1 MNKRFALTIL
11 ATMAITATGFA
22 KTLKSDQISQK
33 MLKCQQIRT
42 EFKATPEKA
51 GGIYYAYPYSTDSMA
66 PAPSGYEPFYISHYG
81 RHGSRWVINKKLHRL
96 VADALRAEQSQGNLT
111 DTGREV
117 LDKVEK
123 LGKHTEGHWGEL
135 TPLGERQHS
144 GIADRMAKRFPGLFK
159 GNAIIIARSSTEPR
173 CIISMAAFTEG
184 LQKNNPN
191 LTIERH
197 ASPGDMKFIMRHN
210 DETRM
215 LEKKDA
221 DWRKRF
227 ASAKD
232 SLTRSVT
239 TASRLFTDPG
249 KVKDLPGLMRYIYD
263 VAIDV
268 QDVDGI
274 DEDILGVF
282 DPEDLYNQWK
292 CSNYQ
297 MYVCHANSPD
307 GTGAGPRSAT
317 NLLNDIIDRAD
328 EAIAGKRPTAA
339 DLRFGHDTALLRLLA
354 LMGAEGADA
363 SVSGFEK
370 ATCVWQKQNLTPMGA
385 NLQLILLRN
394 SAGDILAAPRLNER
408 PLRIN
413 GVTEAAPGYYRWND
427 LRRIWKSTCNPVASL
442 LERVCPG
449 SSRRFIFEQTDTPD
463 EFFEIS
469 AENGKPV
476 IKGNS
481 AVNIASGLNWYLKYY
496 TGIHLSWN
504 MMTADLPDVLP
515 LPSRPERHVTDAA
528 QRYYLNYCTHSYSMA
543 FWDWERW
550 QKEIDWMALHGINM
564 PLAITGTDVV
574 WRNTLLRLG
583 YSKKEADEF
592 VAGPAFQAWWLMN
605 NLEGWGGPNSEK
617 WYEDRSELQD
627 KILTR
632 MRELGME
639 PVLPG
644 YSGMVPHDAEERLGM
659 DVSGKGI
666 WNGFVRPTF
675 LKSTDP
681 QFNKIADIYYDE
693 LRKVSGVAK
702 YYSMDP
708 FHEGGSI
715 EGVDLTE
722 AGKIIAGAMK
732 RANPEAVWV
741 IQGWNEN
748 PRAKLYAGIPKG
760 DIVVLDLASEIKPQ
774 WGDPDTPSKTPRPT
788 GYDGQDWLWCMLL
801 NFGGNVG
808 LHGRLDNVIGGY
820 YKARDSRFGKDM
832 TGIGLTPEGIEN
844 NPVMYELVSELIW
857 RPEQFTKE
865 NWLEGYSR
873 ARYGSKNANAEK
885 AWKMLG
891 ATIYNCPWG
900 ILQQGTTESIF
911 CARPS
916 EKAWKVSSWSRM
928 KPYYKPEDVIA
939 AAKKFAAAAPALK
952 GNENYRYDLVDI
964 TRQAI
969 AEKGRIVYTEMQ
981 KALKSKDME
990 TFRRKSDSFL
1000 SLIKLQDEL
1009 LSTRPEFSVS
1019 TWIDD
1024 ARRLAPTKHERDN
1037 FENNARLLITTWGPR
1052 VASEDGGLRDY
1063 GHREWSGVLGTL
1075 YYERW
1080 KTWIERKLSGDKTPI
1095 DFYSIDEKW
1104 VNSREKYPLSGADC
1118 VETALKALKAL

>member
-1 MNKRFALTIL
+1 MLAAL
-11 ATMAITATGFA
+11 AISATGFA
-22 KTLKSDQISQK
+22 KTLKSDQTSQD
-33 MLKCQQIRT
+33 MLKDRQIRT

-51 GGIYYAYPYSTDSMA
+51 GGIYYAYPYTSDSVA
-66 PAPSGYEPFYISHYG
+66 PAPAGYKPFYISHYG
-81 RHGSRWVINKKLHRL
+81 RHGSRWVINKKLHSI
-96 VADALRAEQSQGNLT
+96 VGDAMRAQMSEGNLT
-111 DTGREV
+111 D
-117 LDKVEK
+117 
-123 LGKHTEGHWGEL
+123 LGKVVLGRVDRLGQHTEGHWGEL
-135 TPLGERQHS
+135 SSLGVKQHKD
-144 GIADRMAKRFPGLFK
+144 IAKRMMMRYPDLFK
-159 GNAIIIARSSTEPR
+159 DKSTVIARSSTSPR
-173 CIISMAAFTEG
+173 CIISMASFTES
-184 LQKNNPN
+184 LQRLNST
-191 LTIERH
+191 LEVERH
-197 ASPGDMKFIMRHN
+197 STPGDMEFIMKHSEESA
-210 DETRM
+210 D
-215 LEKKDA
+215 LEKKEA
-221 DWRKRF
+221 EWRKHY

-232 SLTRSVT
+232 SLTRSEA
-239 TASRLFTDPG
+239 TAAKLFKDPS
-249 KVKDLPGLMRYIYD
+249 KIKDLPKLMRYIYD
-263 VAIDV
+263 VAIAV
-268 QDVDGI
+268 QDVEGI
-274 DEDILGVF
+274 NEDVLGIF
-282 DPEDLYNQWK
+282 EPEDLYNQWK
-292 CSNYQ
+292 SSNYQ

-307 GTGAGPRSAT
+307 GTGAGPRSSV
-317 NLLNDIIDRAD
+317 NLLNEIVDKAD
-328 EAIAGKRPTAA
+328 EAVAGKRPTAV

-354 LMGAEGADA
+354 LMGVDGADA
-363 SVSGFEK
+363 SVCGFE
-370 ATCVWQKQNLTPMGA
+370 AASRAWQKQNLTPMGA
-385 NLQLILLRN
+385 NLQLTFLRN
-394 SAGDILAAPRLNER
+394 DAGDVIAMPRLNER
-408 PLRIN
+408 PVRIN
-413 GVTEAAPGYYRWND
+413 GVKEFAPGYYKWTD
-427 LRRIWKSTCNPVASL
+427 LRRIWKSATNPVADIA
-442 LERVCPG
+442 ERVCPG
-449 SSRRFIFEQTDTPD
+449 SSRRFIFEQVESPE

-481 AVNIASGLNWYLKYY
+481 TVNIASGLNWYLKYY
-496 TGIHLSWN
+496 PNIHLSWN
-504 MMTADLPDVLP
+504 KMTAELPDVLP
-515 LPSRPERHVTDAA
+515 LPSKPERHATNAT

-543 FWDWERW
+543 FWDWNRW

-617 WYEDRSELQD
+617 WYEDRLELQQR
-627 KILTR
+627 ILAR
-632 MRELGME
+632 MKELGMD

-666 WNGFVRPTF
+666 WNGFTRPTF

-693 LRKVSGVAK
+693 LRKISGTAK

-722 AGKIIAGAMK
+722 AGKIIAAAMK

-748 PRAKLYAGIPKG
+748 PRAQLYAGIPKG

-774 WGDPDTPSKTPRPT
+774 WGDPDTPSKTPRPN
-788 GYDGQDWLWCMLL
+788 GYDGHDWLWCMLL

-808 LHGRLDNVIGGY
+808 LHGRMDNVIGGY
-820 YKARDSRFGKDM
+820 YKAKESKFGKDM

-844 NPVMYELVSELIW
+844 NPMMYELVSELMW
-857 RPEQFTKE
+857 RPEKFTKE
-865 NWLEGYSR
+865 AWLEGYAK
-873 ARYGSKNANAEK
+873 ARYGAKNNNVTK
-885 AWKMLG
+885 AWNQL
-891 ATIYNCPWG
+891 ANTIYNCPWG
-900 ILQQGTTESIF
+900 NLQQGTTESIF

-952 GNENYRYDLVDI
+952 NNENYCFDLVDI

-969 AEKGRIVYTEMQ
+969 AEKGRLVYMEMQ
-981 KALKSKDME
+981 KALKKNDMKAFKTE
-990 TFRRKSDSFL
+990 SDKFL

-1009 LSTRPEFSVS
+1009 LSTRPEFSVD
-1019 TWIDD
+1019 TWIED
-1024 ARRLAPTKHERDN
+1024 ARKLAPTKKERDS
-1037 FENNARLLITTWGPR
+1037 FEDNARLIITTWGPR

-1063 GHREWSGVLGTL
+1063 GHREWSGVLGSL

-1080 KTWIERKLSGDKTPI
+1080 KTWIDRTLSGDKTPI
-1095 DFYSIDEKW
+1095 DFYQIDEKW
-1104 VNSREKYPLSGADC
+1104 VNSRERYPLSNADP
-1118 VETALKALKAL
+1118 VAVSLKALNNL